1 MYNDYSKKGE
11 IKMIEKLEK
20 ELRDK
25 LITIYIK
32 WKNKYGLDDDEI
44 LYYDGVNG
52 LDLIEVLNNIE
63 LFTDKY

>member
-1 MYNDYSKKGE
+1 
-11 IKMIEKLEK
+11 MIEKLEK